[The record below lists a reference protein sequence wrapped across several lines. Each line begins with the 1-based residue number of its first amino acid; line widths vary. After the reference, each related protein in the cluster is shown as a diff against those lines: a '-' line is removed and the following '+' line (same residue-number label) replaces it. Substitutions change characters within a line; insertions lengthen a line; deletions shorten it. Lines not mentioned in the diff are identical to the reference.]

1 MPKTRNGKRRNP
13 IAYDLAASPKYRKR
27 VNDTDSQSK
36 HHTDE
41 KKGSWSRDAKHKGH
55 KLDEGYE
62 PPHWARKIKVDT
74 KSKEIISRETGT
86 VLATYELERETRWN
100 VGLRKRHTQLSGRII
115 LHVGIGATHTVA
127 DWQEAADILVPDKP
141 TSLAEFYQVG
151 DKVDITKDGKL
162 KELLAKV
169 KKKDKKKDATI
180 REPNG
185 PANTVGITID
195 GEFHLIDE
203 DDIKLITEGFDY
215 DDLTEWSMVPTK
227 SGISIPIS
235 SEEQEIIEKSKSKV
249 YKNTFDEREQEVARK
264 MVSKGV
270 LTRGRDDKGIYFTS
284 GVPKL
289 TRS

>member
-13 IAYDLAASPKYRKR
+13 IAYDLAATPKYRKR

-36 HHTDE
+36 FHTDE
-41 KKGSWSRDAKHKGH
+41 KKGSWSRDAKHKG
-55 KLDEGYE
+55 KSLDEGY
-62 PPHWARKIKVDT
+62 D
-74 KSKEIISRETGT
+74 G
-86 VLATYELERETRWN
+86 
-100 VGLRKRHTQLSGRII
+100 
-115 LHVGIGATHTVA
+115 
-127 DWQEAADILVPDKP
+127 P
-141 TSLAEFYQVG
+141 TTFYEFYQVG
-151 DKVDITKDGKL
+151 DKVDIEDGPLKDLLL
-162 KELLAKV
+162 KA
-169 KKKDKKKDATI
+169 KKKNKKVDATI

-203 DDIKLITEGFDY
+203 DDIKLITEGFAY
-215 DDLTEWSMVPTK
+215 DDYEDLAEWSMVPTK

-235 SEEQEIIEKSKSKV
+235 SEEGEIIEKCKSKV

-264 MVSKGV
+264 MVGKGV